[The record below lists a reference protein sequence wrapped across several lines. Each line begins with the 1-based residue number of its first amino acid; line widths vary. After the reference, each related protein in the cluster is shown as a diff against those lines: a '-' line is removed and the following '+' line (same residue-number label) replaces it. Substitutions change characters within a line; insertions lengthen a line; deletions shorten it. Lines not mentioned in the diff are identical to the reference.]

1 VSVPVV
7 RLIGCAL
14 LISVVAGRPARV
26 EAATACGTMITNAAS
41 ISLSSGYP
49 DFVAYQ
55 MTYSI
60 TAVLTVLCPPS
71 VKLVRRVWP
80 EMEAAGGT
88 MTFSVC
94 VVNDLLETIWGITVT
109 DRLPDNVTFGGPG
122 FGDYDT
128 TNGGQF
134 ILGGALTNSNA
145 SAMAGPWST
154 GLPAVGQAAPSY
166 LRWVVGAVGPAKS
179 ACLTYI
185 VRVI

>member
-1 VSVPVV
+1 MV
-7 RLIGCAL
+7 GA
-14 LISVVAGRPARV
+14 VAVRPAKV
-26 EAATACGTMITNAAS
+26 EAATACGTIITNAAS
-41 ISLSSGYP
+41 ISLTSGYP

-55 MTYSI
+55 MSYSI

-80 EMEAAGGT
+80 EVEAAGGM

-94 VVNDLLETIWGITVT
+94 VVNELLETIWGITIT

-122 FGDYDT
+122 SGDYDT

-134 ILGGALTNSNA
+134 SLGGTLTNSNA
-145 SAMAGPWST
+145 TGMAGPWNT
-154 GLPAVGQAAPSY
+154 GLPAVGQAAPCY
-166 LRWVVGAVGPAKS
+166 LRWVVGGVGPAKS

-185 VRVI
+185 VRVL